1 MVNLNIRV
9 MDLLPQSLDI
19 ETIETR
25 SVLKKLAKAR
35 AALAEL
41 KGIVATIPNEQI
53 LIDTLVLQ
61 EAKDSSAI
69 ENIVTTHDEL
79 YQSNV
84 GKLRF
89 SSAAAKEVFK
99 YAEAL
104 KFGFGEVRKHGFI
117 TMNMIVS
124 IQRIIE
130 QNQAGIRKLPGTE
143 LRNEQTGEV
152 VYTPPQ
158 DFDSIN
164 KLLQNLESFINNETV
179 FDADPLVKMAIIHHQ
194 FESIHPF
201 YDGNGRSGRIL
212 NILYLIK
219 QNLLT
224 IPVLYIS
231 RYIIRFRNE
240 YYRLLQLTRQ
250 SNDWE
255 PWILYMLEAVEVTSK
270 DTIEVIK
277 RIKTIMTTYK
287 FRIRREEPRMYSQD
301 LINSIFRHPYTKI
314 NYLMKDLQVSRITAT
329 RYLDRLAAMGMLN
342 KMKIGR
348 SSYYINTP
356 LFDLLRKPIQPSA
369 GTHVAT
375 VQKE

>member
-1 MVNLNIRV
+1 
-9 MDLLPQSLDI
+9 MDLLPQSLNL

-25 SVLKKLAKAR
+25 KVLKKLAKAR

-69 ENIVTTHDEL
+69 ENIITTHDEL

-84 GKLRF
+84 GKSRF
-89 SSAAAKEVFK
+89 SSAAAKEVHK

-104 KFGFGEVRKHGFI
+104 KSGFGEVREKGFI
-117 TMNMIVS
+117 TINMIVS
-124 IQRIIE
+124 IQQIIE

-152 VYTPPQ
+152 VYRPPQ
-158 DFDSIN
+158 DFDTIN
-164 KLLQNLESFINNETV
+164 RLLQNLESFINDETL

-212 NILYLIK
+212 NILYLIQQK
-219 QNLLT
+219 LLT

-231 RYIIRFRNE
+231 RYIIQYRFE
-240 YYRLLQLTRQ
+240 YYRLLQHTRQ
-250 SNDWE
+250 TNDWE

-270 DTIEVIK
+270 DTIEMIK
-277 RIKTIMTTYK
+277 RIKRLMADYK
-287 FRIRREEPRMYSQD
+287 KRIRDEQPRMYSQD
-301 LINSIFRHPYTKI
+301 LINSIFRHPYSKI
-314 NYLMKDLQVSRITAT
+314 NYLCKDLQVARLTAT
-329 RYLDRLAAMGMLN
+329 RYLDKLADMGMLN

-348 SSYYINTP
+348 SSYYVNSP
-356 LFDLLRKPIQPSA
+356 LFDLLSQPVQTSPGA
-369 GTHVAT
+369 HVVT
-375 VQKE
+375 VQKD